1 MEQPDAPDYLNE
13 RVQTFM
19 GLIDKSLM
27 NAQVHDQRS
36 HELPGSAAAE
46 AAIKGAQLA
55 HLESVYAYMLK
66 GSNETEQAVKGF
78 YVWAKACIESGFA
91 AGAVPA
97 GIYVTHEGSSEVTRT
112 SLH

>member
-1 MEQPDAPDYLNE
+1 
-13 RVQTFM
+13 
-19 GLIDKSLM
+19 
-27 NAQVHDQRS
+27 
-36 HELPGSAAAE
+36 
-46 AAIKGAQLA
+46 
-55 HLESVYAYMLK
+55 VYAYMLK